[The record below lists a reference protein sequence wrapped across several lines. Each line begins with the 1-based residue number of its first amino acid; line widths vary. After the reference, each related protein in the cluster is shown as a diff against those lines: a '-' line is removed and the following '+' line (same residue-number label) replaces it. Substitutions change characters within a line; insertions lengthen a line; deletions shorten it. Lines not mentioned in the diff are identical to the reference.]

1 MSIVRVLSSLAP
13 AALVTLGLLLLMHFL
28 ILRNMTEPEEAK
40 EFKIPEIVM
49 PEREITTEY
58 DTRRPDKPEEPD
70 EPPPE
75 LPEPEFESPDVEAN
89 ISFAPQIDTGV
100 QIAGIGGFSSD
111 GDYLPIVKVAP
122 KYPARAANRGLEGY
136 CTVEYTVTKTGETRD
151 VTVVDCPQSV
161 FASASVKAAEKFKYK
176 PKVIDGEPIE
186 VPGVR
191 NRFTF
196 QMAKE
201 DK

>member
-1 MSIVRVLSSLAP
+1 MSIARIVSSLAP

-28 ILRNMTEPEEAK
+28 ILRNMTEPEDTK

-58 DTRRPDKPEEPD
+58 DTRKPDKPEEP
-70 EPPPE
+70 EQPPPE
-75 LPEPEFESPDVEAN
+75 LPEPEFESPDVSSE
-89 ISFAPQIDTGV
+89 ISFAPNIDKGI
-100 QIAGIGGFSSD
+100 QIASIGGFTAD

-136 CTVEYTVTKTGETRD
+136 CTVEYTVTKSGETRD
-151 VTVVDCPQSV
+151 VQVVDCPDTI
-161 FASASVKAAEKFKYK
+161 FASASVKAAQKFKYK

-196 QMAKE
+196 QMAK
-201 DK
+201 DQ

>member
-1 MSIVRVLSSLAP
+1 MSIARLISSLAP

-28 ILRNMTEPEEAK
+28 ILRNMTEPEQTEV
-40 EFKIPEIVM
+40 FKIPEITM
-49 PEREITTEY
+49 PDREISTEY
-58 DTRRPDKPEEPD
+58 DTRKPDKPDEPE

-75 LPEPEFESPDVEAN
+75 MPEPEFESPDVASD
-89 ISFAPQIDTGV
+89 ISFAPQMDTGV
-100 QIAGIGGFSSD
+100 EIAGIGGFSSD

-136 CTVEYTVTKTGETRD
+136 CTVEYTVTVTGETRD
-151 VTVVDCPQSV
+151 VKVVDCPQTV
-161 FASASVKAAEKFKYK
+161 FASSSVKAAQKFKYK

-201 DK
+201 D

>member
-1 MSIVRVLSSLAP
+1 MSIVRLLSSLAP
-13 AALVTLGLLLLMHFL
+13 AALVTLGLLLLMHVL
-28 ILRNMTEPEEAK
+28 ILRNMTEPEESK
-40 EFKIPEIVM
+40 EFKIPEILM

-58 DTRRPDKPEEPD
+58 DTSRPEKPQEPE

-75 LPEPEFESPDVEAN
+75 LPEPEFDNPDVQMD
-89 ISFAPQIDTGV
+89 ISFAPQINTGGV
-100 QIAGIGGFSSD
+100 QISGIGGFSSD

-151 VTVVDCPQSV
+151 ISVVDCPDSV

-196 QMAKE
+196 QMAK

>member
-1 MSIVRVLSSLAP
+1 MSIARIVSSLAP

-28 ILRNMTEPEEAK
+28 ILRNMTEPEDAK

-58 DTRRPDKPEEPD
+58 DTRKPDKPEEP
-70 EPPPE
+70 EQPPPE
-75 LPEPEFESPDVEAN
+75 LPEPEFESPDVSSE
-89 ISFAPQIDTGV
+89 ISFAPNIDKGI
-100 QIAGIGGFSSD
+100 QIASIGGFTAD

-136 CTVEYTVTKTGETRD
+136 CTVEYTVTKSGETRD
-151 VTVVDCPQSV
+151 VQVVDCPDTI
-161 FASASVKAAEKFKYK
+161 FASASVKAAQKFKYK

-196 QMAKE
+196 QMAK
-201 DK
+201 DQ